1 MTRSTRPA
9 KIRRAT
15 SGSSARAVDITRVRI
30 TGEGQRVTE
39 RMNVLPDLLRRG
51 LDLVIVGTAAG
62 RASAERGAYYAGR
75 GNRIW
80 HVLYEAGLTAIR
92 LGSSEYRQLLRYD
105 IGLTDIAKHSFG
117 IDRDLSKGCFDAPG
131 LQRKIEAIAPRIL
144 AFNGKTAASA
154 FFSVSTRKLAYGR
167 QGACVGR
174 TVIFICPQTSAA
186 NGHWSQEPWCDLAR
200 EVARIRIGQR
210 SSRTRR
216 LSK

>member
-1 MTRSTRPA
+1 MWPVGIFAVDKSVEV
-9 KIRRAT
+9 
-15 SGSSARAVDITRVRI
+15 ARARI
-30 TGEGQRVTE
+30 AGAGQRVTK

-62 RASAERGAYYAGR
+62 QASAERGAYYAGQ

-80 HVLYEAGLTAIR
+80 HVLYETGLTAIR
-92 LGSSEYRQLLRYD
+92 VQSSEYRQLLRYN

-117 IDRDLSKGCFDAPG
+117 IDRELPKGCFDAPG
-131 LQRKIEAIAPRIL
+131 LQRKIEAIGPRIL

-167 QGACVGR
+167 QRACVGR
-174 TVIFICPQTSAA
+174 TAIFICSQTSAA

-200 EVARIRIGQR
+200 EVAQIRTG
-210 SSRTRR
+210 RR
-216 LSK
+216 